1 MDLHPSMS
9 YRISTLEIE
18 QAAIR
23 AERARIAAE
32 HADQIVRRDGILRR
46 MFPRRQTGRAA
57 TAAVET
63 AAVETAAAPTVA
75 PAAPAAAPTVATA
88 AVETAAAP
96 AVAPAAAPAIE
107 PAAQVA
113 SAPDETRE
121 RELVGCVS
129 HAA

>member
-57 TAAVET
+57 TAAAPAVET
-63 AAVETAAAPTVA
+63 AAV
-75 PAAPAAAPTVATA
+75 PAS
-88 AVETAAAP
+88 AAAP
-96 AVAPAAAPAIE
+96 AIAPAATPAPAAAPAVE

-113 SAPDETRE
+113 SASDETRE

>member
-57 TAAVET
+57 TAAV
-63 AAVETAAAPTVA
+63 A
-75 PAAPAAAPTVATA
+75 
-88 AVETAAAP
+88 TAAAP
-96 AVAPAAAPAIE
+96 AVETAAVPASAAAPAIE
-107 PAAQVA
+107 PAAQLA
-113 SAPDETRE
+113 SASDETRE

>member
-46 MFPRRQTGRAA
+46 MFPRRQTGRVA

-63 AAVETAAAPTVA
+63 AAAPAIEPAATPAPAAAPTVA
-75 PAAPAAAPTVATA
+75 PAAPAAVP
-88 AVETAAAP
+88 
-96 AVAPAAAPAIE
+96 APAAAPAIE

-113 SAPDETRE
+113 SASDETRE

>member
-1 MDLHPSMS
+1 MS

-46 MFPRRQTGRAA
+46 MFPRRQTGRVA
-57 TAAVET
+57 T

-75 PAAPAAAPTVATA
+75 PAAPAATPAPA
-88 AVETAAAP
+88 AVP
-96 AVAPAAAPAIE
+96 APAAAPAIE

>member
-57 TAAVET
+57 TA
-63 AAVETAAAPTVA
+63 TVA
-75 PAAPAAAPTVATA
+75 PAAPAAPAANPAPA
-88 AVETAAAP
+88 AVP
-96 AVAPAAAPAIE
+96 AHAAAPAIE